1 MIALQWPLMLLLLPL
16 PLLVRLLLP
25 RAPDAGAG
33 ALRVPFFATLD
44 QAGATLSVR
53 RRRSIVRLAV
63 LAFIWTLLV
72 IAAARPVHVGRP
84 VAIPVEGREMMLAVD
99 LSASMSAR
107 DLTRSGVPQD
117 RLQVVKAVADEFI
130 SRRAGDRVGLI
141 LFSSRAYVQAPLTL
155 DRDVVRRL
163 LAESTIGMTGRNTA
177 IGDAIG
183 LAVKTLRARP
193 AEDRVL
199 ILLTDG
205 ANTTGVLDPMEAA
218 AIAAKEKV
226 RIHTIGV
233 GGDTLDF
240 LPGAPINPAADLD
253 ENALKQIADITGG
266 KYFRA
271 RDARGLAAIY
281 ADIDRLEPVA
291 GEPQYLRPTSALFF
305 WPLGAALLTSFV
317 FAAALLIPAGA
328 IRRPRRPP
336 TPRGGEG
343 AAPGGGRAG

>member
-1 MIALQWPLMLLLLPL
+1 MIALQWPLVLLALPL

-33 ALRVPFFATLD
+33 ALKVPFLRALAPTGTAA
-44 QAGATLSVR
+44 AG
-53 RRRSIVRLAV
+53 RRRSILRLAV
-63 LAFIWTLLV
+63 LSFIWTLLV

-84 VAIPVEGREMMLAVD
+84 VAIPVEGREIMLAVD

-107 DLTRSGVPQD
+107 DLSRSGVPQD
-117 RLQVVKAVADEFI
+117 RLQVVKAVADDFI
-130 SRRAGDRVGLI
+130 ARRTGDRVGLI

-155 DRDVVRRL
+155 DRNVVRRL
-163 LAESTIGMTGRNTA
+163 LAESSIGMTGRNTA

-205 ANTTGVLDPMEAA
+205 ANTTGVLEPMEAA

-233 GGDTLDF
+233 GGDAAEF

-253 ENALKQIADITGG
+253 ENALTQIASITGG
-266 KYFRA
+266 QYFRA
-271 RDARGLAAIY
+271 RDDRGLAAIY

-317 FAAALLIPAGA
+317 FAAVLLASALRAGQGAPARPAIPAAEAPRSG
-328 IRRPRRPP
+328 RP
-336 TPRGGEG
+336 
-343 AAPGGGRAG
+343 A